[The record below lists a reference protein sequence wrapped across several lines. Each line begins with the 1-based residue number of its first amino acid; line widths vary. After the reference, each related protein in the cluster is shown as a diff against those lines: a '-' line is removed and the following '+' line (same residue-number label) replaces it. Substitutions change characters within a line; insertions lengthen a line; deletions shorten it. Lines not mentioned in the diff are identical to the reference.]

1 MPDMYAPV
9 ATQIKPPDPAQGI
22 NTMSGILGLQQQ
34 KQSLQTGQY
43 TQQQEQLKAGQAQG
57 VQDFFSTW
65 DPTQH
70 ISDDGSTD
78 LDSALQS
85 KEFKGA
91 GNAKPA
97 IMQALLDVKNKQ
109 LGNKQ
114 ALTTLNSDV
123 VKQFGTGMGALAKDE
138 DVVADKTDPATGVN
152 AGRAK
157 IDQFLGNFGKLS
169 PDAARIAGI
178 YGPVTQHA
186 PAGKLSHGVAAMQLQ
201 AQSASEQQSQ
211 QNPVSGSFDTNANI
225 IPTVTNKAIGI
236 PQPTGQQIPKQ
247 FAPQVINSPTT
258 GGAYRLTPTG
268 TAAPIT
274 AAPGQGQTPFQNPAY
289 QGQQSDVAANQTEV
303 RGVRTAGDQAPLAA
317 NINQQ
322 ILRLSK
328 DSKTGPG
335 TDTWQHVVG
344 AVGAPFGL
352 SPTASYQ
359 EVGKFLEKNAI
370 ANMQSMGGPP
380 SDSRLDAA
388 AKANGSTSFSPEA
401 LQKVTKFNDATTTAL
416 AQYRQGID
424 HSIGM
429 GQNVDYTKLP
439 AFKAAWAKN
448 FDVDVFRVENALRD
462 KDSAELATIK
472 HELGPER
479 LKALAQ
485 KRQNLTALAQ
495 GQLPQ

>member
-1 MPDMYAPV
+1 MADFPAPV
-9 ATQIKPPDPAQGI
+9 ATQIKPQDPMQGI

-34 KQSLQTGQY
+34 RQALQTGQY
-43 TQQQEQLKAGQAQG
+43 QQQSAQANAQMTQQDAANRQASG
-57 VQDFFSTW
+57 AFFKNF
-65 DPTQH
+65 DIAKH
-70 ISDDGSTD
+70 HGDDGTLD
-78 LDSALQS
+78 LDSALTS
-85 KEFKGA
+85 SEFK
-91 GNAKPA
+91 
-97 IMQALLDVKNKQ
+97 
-109 LGNKQ
+109 
-114 ALTTLNSDV
+114 
-123 VKQFGTGMGALAKDE
+123 
-138 DVVADKTDPATGVN
+138 ATGD
-152 AGRAK
+152 ASPEIAK
-157 IDQFLGNFGKLS
+157 SLLAIKNS
-169 PDAARIAGI
+169 
-178 YGPVTQHA
+178 
-186 PAGKLSHGVAAMQLQ
+186 QLQ
-201 AQSASEQQSQ
+201 AKTSLAGLNGTLRDQFSSQVAGLAEDPDVKAGNQTGRGKVLDAVQQFGKVGGPDAQRVAGVYGQVLQNTPPEKMAQALANLQLQAKSAGEQMPQGATMDTGSQ
-211 QNPVSGSFDTNANI
+211 M
-225 IPTVTNKAIGI
+225 
-236 PQPTGQQIPKQ
+236 QPGAVAPGTGAFKPAGAPLEKK
-247 FAPQVINSPTT
+247 FAPQVIESPTT
-258 GGAYRLTPTG
+258 GGKYRLTPG
-268 TAAPIT
+268 GQAVPIT
-274 AAPGQGQTPFQNPAY
+274 AAAGSGQAPFQNPGY

-303 RGVRTAGDQAPLAA
+303 RGVRAAGDQAPLAA

-322 ILRLSK
+322 ILQLSK
-328 DSKTGPG
+328 NAKTGPG

-388 AKANGSTSFSPEA
+388 AKANGSTAFSPEA

-462 KDSAELATIK
+462 KDSAELAAIK